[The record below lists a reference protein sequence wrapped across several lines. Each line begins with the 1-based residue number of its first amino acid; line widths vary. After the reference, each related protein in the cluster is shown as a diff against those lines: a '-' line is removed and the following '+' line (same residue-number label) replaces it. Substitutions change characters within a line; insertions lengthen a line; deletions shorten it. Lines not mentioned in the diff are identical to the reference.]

1 MTALNV
7 ESFEPFKQG
16 RMTEAFMH
24 VVGKMVSSVVE
35 FIPGGRH

>member
-7 ESFEPFKQG
+7 EGFEPFKQG
-16 RMTEAFMH
+16 RMTAAFIR
-24 VVGKMVSSVVE
+24 VVGKMVSSVVQ